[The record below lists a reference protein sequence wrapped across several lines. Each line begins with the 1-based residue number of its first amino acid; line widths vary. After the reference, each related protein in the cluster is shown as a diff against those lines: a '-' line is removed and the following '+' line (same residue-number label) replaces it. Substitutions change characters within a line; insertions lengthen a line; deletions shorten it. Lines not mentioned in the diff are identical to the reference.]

1 MNRSFPIDIAVKILL
16 MMVLTLAVIF
26 VPNIFEVDIEDADV
40 VVYRSKKCKCVGNWV
55 DHLKDNGFSV
65 AIRKVM
71 LIRSV
76 RKENGIPSG
85 FSSCHTAIAGK
96 YFIEGHVPAESISTL
111 IKYQPDIVGIAL
123 PGRIDQDNPE
133 EIEMG
138 FPEEVIY
145 FSSDGLYKPFD
156 ERIF

>member
-1 MNRSFPIDIAVKILL
+1 MQMRRQLGRSPKGQW
-16 MMVLTLAVIF
+16 IF
-26 VPNIFEVDIEDADV
+26 RRD
-40 VVYRSKKCKCVGNWV
+40 KKSYA
-55 DHLKDNGFSV
+55 HSLSQ
-65 AIRKVM
+65 
-71 LIRSV
+71 
-76 RKENGIPSG
+76 NGIPSG

>member
-96 YFIEGHVPAESISTL
+96 Y
-111 IKYQPDIVGIAL
+111 QPDIVGIAL